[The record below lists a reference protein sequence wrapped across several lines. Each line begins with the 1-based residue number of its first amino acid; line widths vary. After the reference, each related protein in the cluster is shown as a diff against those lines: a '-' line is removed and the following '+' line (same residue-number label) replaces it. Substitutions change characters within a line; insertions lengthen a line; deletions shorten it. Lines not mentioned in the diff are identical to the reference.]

1 MIFYSFAIID
11 VCSKRT
17 PFLFTKLSLY
27 VNPLVYIYCC
37 TRLGMWVGTMWTTTV
52 LTVFEKIKITDPWID
67 AKLNSMTHKKKFFN
81 ILSFF
86 DRVWL
91 ISLQKLIIWPQL
103 IFPKYFQYGYKKM
116 QNLMPISNHW
126 KRIKNV
132 YTKKV
137 RVLRTYVLST
147 KRWKST

>member
-1 MIFYSFAIID
+1 MLFCSFTIKD

-37 TRLGMWVGTMWTTTV
+37 TRLGMWVDTMWTTTV
-52 LTVFEKIKITDPWID
+52 LTVFEKIKITDPRID
-67 AKLNSMTHKKKFFN
+67 AKFNSMTHKKKFFN

-86 DRVWL
+86 ECVWL

-103 IFPKYFQYGYKKM
+103 IFFQIFSIWISKNAEFDADFKPLKKYQECLHKK
-116 QNLMPISNHW
+116 S
-126 KRIKNV
+126 
-132 YTKKV
+132 
-137 RVLRTYVLST
+137 
-147 KRWKST
+147 